1 VTDVRPFRGVR
12 FDPSVVG
19 DWGAVLGPPY
29 DIITD
34 EQAAA
39 LRRRH
44 PNQIQHIESAT
55 GEAGTAAAAQIFA
68 DWRGSGVLVQE
79 AAPAYYLAEH
89 HFSHEGTDYSRTC
102 LYAAVR
108 LTPWDAREVF
118 AHEWTMPG
126 PKEERMRLRKT
137 VRADVSP
144 LMALVP
150 DRSGT
155 IAGILAGA
163 KSEEPTV
170 TGTDYAEERHTLRLL
185 SDPAQVEAL
194 HSALAADKV
203 YMADGHHRYEAAL
216 AYRDERA
223 AEAGS
228 RWTGEEPENFVLMG
242 LIVAGDPGLLLG
254 GTHRVLHVP
263 APADTLARLGQVF
276 DVQDVGSR
284 RTGLDAAYLLQGM
297 RSVRNDGPTIGVV
310 GLEGDRLHLL
320 LSGESTRAAMPDTV
334 PASWSALDAALLQY
348 AVLEPIFGVTDSALR
363 AGQAVTYTH
372 DGAAAWAEVFDGSAG
387 ASFFLNP
394 PSLDQIFSAADAGDR
409 MPQKS
414 TYFTP
419 KLPTGLVLH
428 AFD

>member
-1 VTDVRPFRGVR
+1 
-12 FDPSVVG
+12 
-19 DWGAVLGPPY
+19 
-29 DIITD
+29 
-34 EQAAA
+34 
-39 LRRRH
+39 
-44 PNQIQHIESAT
+44 
-55 GEAGTAAAAQIFA
+55 
-68 DWRGSGVLVQE
+68 
-79 AAPAYYLAEH
+79 
-89 HFSHEGTDYSRTC
+89 
-102 LYAAVR
+102 
-108 LTPWDAREVF
+108 
-118 AHEWTMPG
+118 
-126 PKEERMRLRKT
+126 
-137 VRADVSP
+137 
-144 LMALVP
+144 
-150 DRSGT
+150 
-155 IAGILAGA
+155 
-163 KSEEPTV
+163 
-170 TGTDYAEERHTLRLL
+170 
-185 SDPAQVEAL
+185 
-194 HSALAADKV
+194 LAADKV

-223 AEAGS
+223 AEVGS

-263 APADTLARLGQVF
+263 APADTLQRLGQVF
-276 DVQDVGSR
+276 DVQDLGSR

-297 RSVRNDGPTIGVV
+297 RSVSNDGPTIGVV
-310 GLEGDRLHLL
+310 GLDGDRLHLL

-363 AGQAVTYTH
+363 AGLAVSYTH

-387 ASFFLNP
+387 ASFFLNA